1 MSSSVSAGDTPTRI
15 NSPLPMDPVVRSPT
29 RTAALE
35 TRWIT
40 ARTLESGSESMPG
53 GQEVSALLALDLESD
68 LFDEAVVL
76 DLLSFLSEESLSLSD
91 LPPDLPTFE
100 RAWSVV

>member
-1 MSSSVSAGDTPTRI
+1 
-15 NSPLPMDPVVRSPT
+15 
-29 RTAALE
+29 
-35 TRWIT
+35 
-40 ARTLESGSESMPG
+40 MPG
-53 GQEVSALLALDLESD
+53 GQELSALLAVDLDSD
-68 LFDEAVVL
+68 LSDEAVVL